1 MKLKDFFSR
10 KKAARAEKKKETF
23 QLDYENLAVP
33 EIHTGKLKSQLRKPK
48 QKDSYTVEYDNLT
61 IPEIHTPGEKK
72 KK

>member
-1 MKLKDFFSR
+1 M
-10 KKAARAEKKKETF
+10 
-23 QLDYENLAVP
+23 P